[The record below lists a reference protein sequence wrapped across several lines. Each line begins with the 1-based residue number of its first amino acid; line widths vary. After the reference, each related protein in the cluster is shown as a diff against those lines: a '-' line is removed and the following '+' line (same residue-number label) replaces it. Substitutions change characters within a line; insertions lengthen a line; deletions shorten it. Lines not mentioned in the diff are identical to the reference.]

1 MKDDFGGRLI
11 RWYADHKRDLPWRE
25 SDSAYHVWLSEVILQ
40 QTRVAQGLDYYVRFV
55 EKYPDIHSLA
65 EASEDEVFKL
75 WQGLGYYNRA
85 ANLMHAARTLV
96 AKNDGNFPDTAEELE
111 KIKGI
116 GPYTAAAIAS
126 IVFGEAVPV
135 LDGNVF
141 RVLSRVFGMETPIDT
156 AKGRSG
162 FRELARELM
171 ADLDPGEF
179 NQALMEFGAL
189 HCKPKNPDCGT
200 CVFAERCLANHNQT
214 VDQLPVKKGKPKQK
228 NRYIYYFFT
237 EVRENDASQF
247 YLKRRTSKDIWKNLY
262 DFPADEFDQALSPDK
277 LMKKSETLQA
287 INPDYFSIEHISPV
301 YVHHLTHQRIHATFL
316 RLIVNKKI
324 DHPFFNSLP
333 LVTQKEIVEYPV
345 PRLIDRYL
353 REQKIIEKDD
363 RT

>member
-1 MKDDFGGRLI
+1 MKDDFGVRLI
-11 RWYADHKRDLPWRE
+11 RWYADHKRDLPWRK
-25 SDSAYHVWLSEVILQ
+25 SGSAYHVWLSEVILQ
-40 QTRVAQGLDYYVRFV
+40 QTRVAQGLDYYFRFI

-65 EASEDEVFKL
+65 EAGEDEVFKL

-85 ANLMHAARTLV
+85 ANLMHAARTIV
-96 AKNDGNFPDTAEELE
+96 DEYDGEFPATSEELQ

-126 IVFGEAVPV
+126 IVHGEAVPV

-141 RVLSRVFGMETPIDT
+141 RVLSRVFGMKTPIDT
-156 AKGRSG
+156 ANGRSS

-171 ADLDPGEF
+171 AHFGPGEF

-189 HCKPKNPDCGT
+189 HCKPKNPDCST
-200 CVFAERCLANHNQT
+200 CIFADRCMANQHKT

-228 NRYIYYFFT
+228 NRFFYYFFI
-237 EVRENDASQF
+237 EVRDDVRSQF
-247 YLKRRTSKDIWKNLY
+247 YLRRRTAKDIWKNLY
-262 DFPADEFDQALSPDK
+262 DFPADEFDEALPPED
-277 LMKKSETLQA
+277 LLKKSATLQA
-287 INPDYFSIEHISPV
+287 IGQDHFSIQYISPV
-301 YVHHLTHQRIHATFL
+301 YIHQLTHQRIHATFL

-324 DHPFFNSLP
+324 NHPFFNSLP
-333 LVTQKEIVEYPV
+333 LVTQREIVEYPV

-353 REQKIIEKDD
+353 REQKIIGTDD